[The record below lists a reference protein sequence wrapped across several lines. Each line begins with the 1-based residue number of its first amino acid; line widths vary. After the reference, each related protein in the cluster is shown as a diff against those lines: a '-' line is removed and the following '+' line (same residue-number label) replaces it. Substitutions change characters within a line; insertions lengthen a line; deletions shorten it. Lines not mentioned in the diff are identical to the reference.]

1 MDLVF
6 SARFDQSL
14 RAAPEAV
21 QRAFWKQAGFLLA
34 GLDHPSLRA
43 KKYQGATDVWQAR
56 VNRSWRF
63 YCKIAGG
70 AYCLVDIVMHPK

>member
-34 GLDHPSLRA
+34 SLHHPSLRA
-43 KKYQGATDVWQAR
+43 KKYHAAADVWQAR
-56 VNRSWRF
+56 VNRNWRF
-63 YCKIAGG
+63 YFKIIGS
-70 AYCLVDIVMHPK
+70 AYCLIDITMHPK